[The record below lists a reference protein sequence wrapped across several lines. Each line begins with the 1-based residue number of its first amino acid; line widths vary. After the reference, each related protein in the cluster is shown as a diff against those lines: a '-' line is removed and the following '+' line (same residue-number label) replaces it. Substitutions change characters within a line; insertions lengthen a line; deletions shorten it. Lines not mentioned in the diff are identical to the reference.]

1 MTSNNDFYNHEKE
14 KSKQTI
20 FNDESSSNGPTS
32 TGLEQNIAGLL
43 CYLFSIVT
51 GILFLILEKENRF
64 IRFHA
69 MQAVITFIFFAG
81 ISIVLNFIPII
92 GLLISLLLGPVGFF
106 LTIFLMIQ
114 AYQGKKY
121 KLPYIGDLAEQYS
134 EPK

>member
-1 MTSNNDFYNHEKE
+1 MTSNNKFSNNEE
-14 KSKQTI
+14 EQFEQTI
-20 FNDESSSNGPTS
+20 FKDESSSNGLTS
-32 TGLEQNIAGLL
+32 TGLESNIAGLL

-51 GILFLILEKENRF
+51 GIIFLILEKENRF
-64 IRFHA
+64 VRFHA

-81 ISIVLNFIPII
+81 ISIVLGFIPVI
-92 GLLISLLLGPVGFF
+92 GWLISILLGPVGF
-106 LTIFLMIQ
+106 LLSIFLMVQ